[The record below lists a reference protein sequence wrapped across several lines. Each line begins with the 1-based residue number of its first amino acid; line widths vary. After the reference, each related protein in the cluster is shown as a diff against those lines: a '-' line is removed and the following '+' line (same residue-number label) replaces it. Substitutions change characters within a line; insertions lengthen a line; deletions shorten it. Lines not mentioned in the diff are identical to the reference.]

1 MEKRGRPLTKLA
13 NKIKVGNSLIDD
25 KTVVPNA
32 FDWHAEFP
40 EVFAQGGF
48 DVVIG
53 NPPYVFARENMSQ
66 YEKDYYIKKYQS
78 ANYQINTY
86 LLFMEQAIK
95 LLSPNGFYGLIVPN
109 AWLMVYSGQGL
120 RKYILDNTQVNKI
133 INLSGY
139 SFENVSVETIIL
151 IANKSTV
158 IADDISVLLSKGTE
172 FVLSHTKKQND
183 FLNNEGFEFR
193 VFSDD
198 ESSQLIEKLQKNS
211 VILDSIVQI
220 KAGLQAYEK
229 DKGIPKQSADDV
241 KNRPYDYD
249 YKFDDETFKY
259 LDGKDVGRY
268 FISWNGLYL
277 RYGEHLAAPRTFNLF
292 DGKKIIIREITGKY
306 PNSIIATYSEEIYLY
321 NRSNIG
327 IIEKENKSIALKYIV
342 LILNSSLMSYYFM
355 KNTAKS
361 VRQMFPKVILND
373 LRQFPFK
380 EISEND
386 QQPFIQKAD
395 KMLELN
401 KNLQETK
408 QNFINELKLE
418 KLTKKLQNFEELT
431 FEEFVTEYTKALKL
445 KFADKLAQRNF
456 KQEWQAIFEND
467 KALTCKL
474 KIEIEK
480 TDKEI
485 DKMVYELYGLSAEEI
500 GIVEGV

>member
-1 MEKRGRPLTKLA
+1 MGDLFAVYEVEKEVLEHNLYGVDINEGAVEIARLSLWLRTAKRGRPLTKLA

-32 FDWHAEFP
+32 FDWHAEFS

-53 NPPYVFARENMSQ
+53 NPPYVFARENMNQ
-66 YEKDYYIKKYQS
+66 YEKDYYIEKYQS

-95 LLSPNGFYGLIVPN
+95 LLSQNGFYGLIVPN

-120 RKYILDNTQVNKI
+120 RKYILDNTQINKI
-133 INLSGY
+133 VNLSGY

-198 ESSQLIEKLQKNS
+198 ESSELIEKLQKNS

-241 KNRPYDYD
+241 KNRPM
-249 YKFDDETFKY
+249 
-259 LDGKDVGRY
+259 
-268 FISWNGLYL
+268 IMII
-277 RYGEHLAAPRTFNLF
+277 NL
-292 DGKKIIIREITGKY
+292 
-306 PNSIIATYSEEIYLY
+306 
-321 NRSNIG
+321 
-327 IIEKENKSIALKYIV
+327 
-342 LILNSSLMSYYFM
+342 MM
-355 KNTAKS
+355 K
-361 VRQMFPKVILND
+361 L
-373 LRQFPFK
+373 
-380 EISEND
+380 
-386 QQPFIQKAD
+386 
-395 KMLELN
+395 
-401 KNLQETK
+401 
-408 QNFINELKLE
+408 
-418 KLTKKLQNFEELT
+418 
-431 FEEFVTEYTKALKL
+431 
-445 KFADKLAQRNF
+445 
-456 KQEWQAIFEND
+456 
-467 KALTCKL
+467 
-474 KIEIEK
+474 
-480 TDKEI
+480 
-485 DKMVYELYGLSAEEI
+485 
-500 GIVEGV
+500 